1 VPHARFP
8 GQPFGLSFMGK
19 HWDEARILGYA
30 YAFEQETAVRL
41 KRKAYPA
48 ATPKTRLNDVVDA
61 GMGIVEDEA

>member
-1 VPHARFP
+1 
-8 GQPFGLSFMGK
+8 MGK